1 MSEISATK
9 ELTQRWIKK
18 VIIGLNFCPFAKR
31 EFERQSIRYTTY
43 DGIDVPGALSVF
55 LDELHYLD
63 KNAEIETT
71 LLIFEH
77 GFSDFGDYLALADRA
92 TALLEQGG
100 YSGIYQLATFHPDYC
115 FEGEASDDPS
125 NFTNRSPKPTLHVLR
140 EASIERVLK
149 TYSDPG
155 SIPENNV
162 TKTRQLGNK
171 ELVKWKHAD

>member
-1 MSEISATK
+1 MSEISATIA
-9 ELTQRWIKK
+9 LTQRWIEK

-31 EFERQSIRYTTY
+31 EFEKQRIRYTVY
-43 DGIDVPGALSVF
+43 AGIDAPGALTVF

-63 KNAEIETT
+63 QNAEIETT

-77 GFSDFGDYLALADRA
+77 GFGDFEDYLDLADTA

-100 YSGIYQLATFHPDYC
+100 YRGRYQLATFHPDYC
-115 FEGEASDDPS
+115 FEGEAPDDPS

-162 TKTRQLGNK
+162 TKTRDLGNAK
-171 ELVKWKHAD
+171 LIKWQSAD

>member
-1 MSEISATK
+1 MDDLNSSIN
-9 ELTQRWIKK
+9 LTRQWIDK

-31 EFERQSIRYTTY
+31 EYERQTIRYTNY
-43 DGIDVPGALSVF
+43 VGSDVHKALSVF

-63 KNAEIETT
+63 KHGEIETT

-77 GFSDFGDYLALADRA
+77 GFSDFDDYLELAGMA

-115 FEGEASDDPS
+115 FAGDAPDDPA
-125 NFTNRSPKPTLHVLR
+125 NFTNRSPYPTLHVLR

-149 TYSDPG
+149 TYVDPE
-155 SIPENNV
+155 SIPKNNV
-162 TKTRQLGNK
+162 IKARNLGTE
-171 ELVKWKHAD
+171 ELVKWKNRD